1 MKTGWSIKEV
11 WNCCFI
17 KNILSILT
25 TNSFNVSSWFKF
37 LKFIA
42 STQLFW
48 YDVHVCIEYCYMPW
62 NTNLQRT
69 IIPLPFYKQNH
80 AYCNTVMWN
89 LGSSFVFGCL
99 FLWFV
104 NFMAGKTEKSGPHL
118 ISRPAEPR
126 KITHTPPPSLTTPR
140 PILHSWRSKSA
151 NDLHFHLYLLLLK
164 PSFTALRGYLRFQPI
179 RCQFL
184 LSEFG
189 WILWHVFFKHLKWS
203 ASEYL

>member
-1 MKTGWSIKEV
+1 
-11 WNCCFI
+11 
-17 KNILSILT
+17 
-25 TNSFNVSSWFKF
+25 
-37 LKFIA
+37 
-42 STQLFW
+42 
-48 YDVHVCIEYCYMPW
+48 
-62 NTNLQRT
+62 
-69 IIPLPFYKQNH
+69 
-80 AYCNTVMWN
+80 MWN

-126 KITHTPPPSLTTPR
+126 KITHPPPPSLTTPL
-140 PILHSWRSKSA
+140 PILHSWRSKPA

-189 WILWHVFFKHLKWS
+189 WILWHVFFKHVKLS
-203 ASEYL
+203 ASEYLWMQEEPQHSTVISLHGSWPMHWFLFPYTGSLECLRCRLSTVPLRKEITTWRLGRIYKRIKDRDWWFSWL